1 MTSIISQNLTLKCG
15 LQLENRLVKAA
26 MAEHM
31 ADGNS
36 LPTELHDRAY
46 AEWGR
51 GGWGM
56 LLTGN
61 VQVDRMYLGGAGDN
75 TVNPAI
81 EDELI
86 RRWKSWAA
94 ASTSHGTPTVMQI
107 SHPGRQSPLGAG
119 ARCMFAKNVSPSAI
133 PLDLGSG
140 LMAKLTSA
148 VVFGTPREMTQNDID
163 HVIQQFVYT
172 ARLAHRAGFQGVQLH
187 AAHGYLLAQFL
198 SAKTNRRTD
207 SYGGLSAG
215 RVKIVLEI
223 IHAIRAAVPATFGVG
238 IKLNSVDHQ
247 SKSELNSCIEQLK
260 LIVEAGVDFVE
271 ISGGTYEDP
280 RMMGATPQPVP
291 EKSARTV
298 AREAFFLEFAR
309 AIRAEFPG
317 IPLMV
322 TGGFRTRQG
331 MEKALADGDCD
342 MIGIGR
348 PAVLHPTLPNDILLN
363 ADVPEERARLITQPI
378 SPSRL
383 IKMTG
388 IKSAGSGA
396 ESRWYSN
403 EIQKM
408 ARSAARSA
416 T

>member
-1 MTSIISQNLTLKCG
+1 MASVVSQKLTLNCG

-81 EDELI
+81 EAELL

-140 LMAKLTSA
+140 WMARLTSS
-148 VVFGTPREMTQNDID
+148 VVFGTPREMTQEDIN

-172 ARLAHRAGFQGVQLH
+172 AQLAHQAGFQGIQLH

-207 SYGGLSAG
+207 RYGNSSAG
-215 RVKIVLEI
+215 RVKMIVDI
-223 IHAIRAAVPATFGVG
+223 IQAIRAAVPATFCVG

-247 SKSELNSCIEQLK
+247 SESELKSCIEQLR

-280 RMMGATPQPVP
+280 KMMGATPHPVP

-317 IPLMV
+317 TPLMV

-348 PAVLHPTLPNDILLN
+348 PAVLNPTLPNDILLN
-363 ADVPEERARLITQPI
+363 PDVPEERARLATQPI
-378 SPSRL
+378 SPSRI
-383 IKMTG
+383 IKLTG

-396 ESRWYSN
+396 ESRWYSAQ
-403 EIQKM
+403 IQKM
-408 ARSAARSA
+408 ARSAATS
-416 T
+416 TT